1 MLAHSAATGQVTDA
15 DQTYLAGLVARQAG
29 VDQATAKKRL
39 AQIETQVKQAAQQA
53 GQKAREIADA
63 ARKAAAAFSLWAFA
77 SLLVGAFVASLA
89 ATIGGRA
96 RDR

>member
-1 MLAHSAATGQVTDA
+1 MQNTETIIACADTPRGTESSRSAVCWGAVF
-15 DQTYLAGLVARQAG
+15 
-29 VDQATAKKRL
+29 
-39 AQIETQVKQAAQQA
+39 
-53 GQKAREIADA
+53 ADA

>member
-1 MLAHSAATGQVTDA
+1 VTDA
-15 DQTYLAGLVARQAG
+15 DQAYLAGLVARQAG

-53 GQKAREIADA
+53 GQKARENADA